1 MSRRVRASM
10 QLDCIN
16 AVAAQEPMH
25 PTCTASGGLLGMG
38 TLVR

>member
-1 MSRRVRASM
+1 MSRRV
-10 QLDCIN
+10 

-25 PTCTASGGLLGMG
+25 PTCIASGGPLGMG